1 MFLKSNNSKVH
12 TMIVEQIKD
21 VEGCLVAFEKFLKAA
36 VKTDTVPE
44 TLDALSDGVHQ
55 MENAA
60 DRSLRMMIDSL
71 SDGAFLPATR
81 EELISIATSCDKVAN
96 KCEEVALQITFQGFR
111 FPEFCAEPLVAMMQA
126 TAEQFKLLENAISQL
141 FGDFGSLLKD
151 HSILDQIRACES
163 TVDAHEVAL
172 FKQIYKMD
180 AGLAERQQAA
190 HFVEHV
196 ADVSDII
203 ENIADKIQIMLITRM
218 A

>member
-44 TLDALSDGVHQ
+44 TLEALSDGVHQ

-172 FKQIYKMD
+172 FKQIYKMEI
-180 AGLAERQQAA
+180 GLAERQQAA
-190 HFVEHV
+190 NFVGRV

-203 ENIADKIQIMLITRM
+203 EDIADKIQIMLITRK